1 LHLLDDILDPALV
14 KVFELLKE
22 GRVAAE
28 YSGNGAGPAYL
39 HTVRLLCQS
48 WGSAICCNYA
58 GGNLDEESGGNNI

>member
-28 YSGNGAGPAYL
+28 YSGNGAGPAL
-39 HTVRLLCQS
+39 FTCNPIALSIMGQCHMLQLCRR
-48 WGSAICCNYA
+48 
-58 GGNLDEESGGNNI
+58 